1 MVYFRPTQI
10 CNTPLLT
17 YAKSDIIARGFT
29 TAIGLLE
36 AAIGPL
42 ACPSRGAGPRNCPNP
57 QIIQINSCRRSD
69 VAVGRKVSSQ
79 KFSKGDVT

>member
-1 MVYFRPTQI
+1 MVYFRPAQI

-17 YAKSDIIARGFT
+17 YAKSDILARGFT

-42 ACPSRGAGPRNCPNP
+42 ACPSRGDRS
-57 QIIQINSCRRSD
+57 NSLS
-69 VAVGRKVSSQ
+69 
-79 KFSKGDVT
+79 